1 MVSHIS
7 ELNFFTNTPTDWNY
21 NILVDNPS
29 TDPYTN
35 RPFKS
40 MSYNGMKYNV
50 VIMLKEILKN
60 SNNIFNEDVH
70 EYINKKCMQG
80 SKTDFYDLLSIT
92 SHLFHY
98 VLNCN
103 ESTNL
108 KSLRKWFKK
117 NPFIYDSFS
126 EKTLEQFDGNDLYEM
141 QRSKEKA
148 DSDTTYNNLFNKCIK
163 IYINSDD
170 ENDRIISRNYLIIL
184 EFLKKRIYYRSAL
197 HRFY

>member
-1 MVSHIS
+1 MVSHIC
-7 ELNFFTNTPTDWNY
+7 ELNYFTNTQTDWNF

-60 SNNIFNEDVH
+60 SNNIFHEDIL
-70 EYINKKCMQG
+70 EYINKKCLQG

-92 SHLFHY
+92 AHLFQY
-98 VLNCN
+98 VLSCN
-103 ESTNL
+103 EPINL

-117 NPFIYDSFS
+117 NPFYYDSFK
-126 EKTLEQFDGNDLYEM
+126 EKTLEEFNGNDLYEQ
-141 QRSKEKA
+141 QRNKEKY
-148 DSDTTYNNLFNKCIK
+148 DTDTTYNNLFNKIIK
-163 IYINSDD
+163 IYTNSDD
-170 ENDRIISRNYLIIL
+170 DNDRIKSRNYLIIL